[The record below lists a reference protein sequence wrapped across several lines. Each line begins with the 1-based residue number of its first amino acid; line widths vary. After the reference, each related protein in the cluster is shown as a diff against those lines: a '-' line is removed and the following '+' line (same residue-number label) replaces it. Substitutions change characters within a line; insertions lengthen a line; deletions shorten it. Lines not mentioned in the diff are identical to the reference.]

1 MYDVHARAE
10 ERYSVSAG
18 QKEGSTCMI
27 PAAGCFVLML
37 VPGGLKDGAWKSA
50 LPFVEDQAE
59 SLRKVCWRVWPRA
72 LPARLGERDRSISFR
87 VFGKGVTLPME
98 RA

>member
-1 MYDVHARAE
+1 MYDGPLHAKW
-10 ERYSVSAG
+10 RYSVRVDQHDLSGHLPWGNAG
-18 QKEGSTCMI
+18 SRWPESGGVEKLSPFIEGQ
-27 PAAGCFVLML
+27 AG
-37 VPGGLKDGAWKSA
+37 
-50 LPFVEDQAE
+50 

-87 VFGKGVTLPME
+87 VFGKGVTLPVE